1 MIKKAQKKGLMLVV
15 ILFGVLV
22 SYFSLS
28 ALFYEKQ
35 KSHPYRK
42 YHDIRPQR
50 HKVQKD
56 IFLSGQT
63 KRPHIS
69 ITSDLSDLIFIQRNK
84 RIDCMEKLEN
94 ISCWQMDEQMQHF
107 TAKKGVYYFLLHQFL
122 AEDLNID
129 FFHSPKESSSFLH
142 GIAKKASFSL
152 DRSALSFDAEDFQ
165 ANMEVKKD

>member
-1 MIKKAQKKGLMLVV
+1 MIKKAQKKGFLL
-15 ILFGVLV
+15 IGIIFGIMF

-28 ALFYEKQ
+28 AIFHEKQ
-35 KSHPYRK
+35 KHQPYRK

-56 IFLSGQT
+56 LFLSGQS

-94 ISCWQMDEQMQHF
+94 ISCTQMDEQMQHF
-107 TAKKGVYYFLLHQFL
+107 TAKRGTYYFLLHRFL
-122 AEDLNID
+122 AEDLTID
-129 FFHSPKESSSFLH
+129 FFHLQKDTPSFLQ
-142 GIAKKASFSL
+142 GTAKKASFSL

-165 ANMEVKKD
+165 ATMEVKKD